1 MEVYGSV
8 VWGTPA
14 YSVGISRQFDI
25 FRNIWSQLHG
35 QRTAWW
41 LRTPSGFSASTVCDV
56 ISTGI
61 ANANSATTDWVRS
74 RPGFLLG

>member
-14 YSVGISRQFDI
+14 YSVGISRQFAI
-25 FRNIWSQLHG
+25 FRSIHSQLHG
-35 QRTAWW
+35 QRTTWW
-41 LRTPSGFSASTVCDV
+41 LRTPSGVSASAVCYV
-56 ISTGI
+56 AYAGI
-61 ANANSATTDWVRS
+61 AATSSATNAGVRS